1 MLMYNQQEVI
11 IMSVGTNIR
20 LRRMELGMT
29 QQELASALGY
39 TSRST
44 IAKIESGENDISYAK
59 LKKVAEVLYTDV
71 NRLTGENAASFEE
84 PETDF
89 LNVSDSG
96 TRNVCVILAG
106 GKSFRNEQNIPN
118 QFINVRGKPVII
130 YSLEIY
136 QNHPAIEAI
145 YVVCLKGWEN
155 MLLSYAREYGITK
168 LKGIVAPGE
177 TGILSARAAI
187 EHIRPLYSA
196 GDVVIIQ
203 ESTRPF
209 VKAELISTVL
219 SEAASSGTA
228 VTSEPMSDYNQFYDT
243 GKVIVNLDR
252 SRVIAAQAPEAYT
265 LETICMLFNEAKKQ
279 QLPMTESCCYM
290 MLHALKKKINFIPG
304 GRNNI
309 KIVRQEDLLLFEG
322 LLNG

>member
-1 MLMYNQQEVI
+1 
-11 IMSVGTNIR
+11 MSIGTNIR

-29 QQELASALGY
+29 QQELATALGY

-59 LKKVAEVLYTDV
+59 LTRFAQVLYTDV
-71 NRLTGENAASFEE
+71 KQLIGETTVSAGDTES
-84 PETDF
+84 DF
-89 LNVSDSG
+89 LSASDSG

-136 QNHPAIEAI
+136 QEHPAIEAI
-145 YVVCLKGWEN
+145 YVVCLRGWEN
-155 MLLSYAREYGITK
+155 MLLSYAKEYGITK

-187 EHIRPLYSA
+187 EHIRPLYGG

-209 VKAELISTVL
+209 VKAEHVSAVL
-219 SEAASSGTA
+219 SAAAFSGNA
-228 VTSEPMSDYNQFYDT
+228 VTSEPMSDYIQFYDT
-243 GKVIVNLDR
+243 GKAIVNLDR
-252 SRVIAAQAPEAYT
+252 SRIIAAQGPEAYT
-265 LETICMLFNEAKKQ
+265 FETVCMLFSEARKQ
-279 QLPMTESCCYM
+279 QLPMTDSCCYM
-290 MLHALKKKINFIPG
+290 LLHALKKKINFIPG
-304 GRNNI
+304 DRHNI
-309 KIVRQEDLLLFEG
+309 KIVRQEDLQLFAG
-322 LLNG
+322 MLNQQV

>member
-1 MLMYNQQEVI
+1 
-11 IMSVGTNIR
+11 MSIGTNIR

-59 LKKVAEVLYTDV
+59 LQKVAEVLFTDV
-71 NRLTGENAASFEE
+71 KRLIGESADQSGKA
-84 PETDF
+84 ETDF
-89 LNVSDSG
+89 ISVSDSG
-96 TRNVCVILAG
+96 IRNVCVILAG
-106 GKSFRNEQNIPN
+106 GRSFRNEQNIPN

-130 YSLEIY
+130 YSLESY
-136 QNHPAIEAI
+136 QKHPAIESI

-155 MLLSYAREYGITK
+155 ILLSYAKEYGITK

-177 TGILSARAAI
+177 TGILSARSAI
-187 EHIRPLYSA
+187 DHIRPLYSA
-196 GDVVIIQ
+196 RDVVIIQ

-209 VKAELISTVL
+209 VKAEHISTIL
-219 SEAASSGTA
+219 SVAASTGNA
-228 VTSEPMSDYNQFYDT
+228 VTSEPMSDYIQFYDN
-243 GKVIVNLDR
+243 GKAIVSLDR
-252 SRVIAAQAPEAYT
+252 TRIIAAQAPEAYT
-265 LETICMLFNEAKKQ
+265 FETICKLFSEAKKQ

-290 MLHALKKKINFIPG
+290 MLHALKKKINFIHG
-304 GRNNI
+304 DRHNI

-322 LLNG
+322 LLNR